1 MNIQPININNQ
12 VQFKSLELR
21 RTINICTHK
30 DLFKKK
36 VRYMYQNSLL
46 GRFIDFV
53 DFLIKTAKQ
62 NRLEDIEADRKPKWR
77 FGLSE
82 YEPGYSDL
90 NSNYGKNYKAQMGK
104 VITLYPEDIE
114 KLDKAISG
122 EKVADIDTTE
132 NGYVHKYFENLKKNK
147 RYVEA
152 NYLSKKNKY
161 CIIADGK
168 KILLNNEPYVYN
180 WSEIK
185 FTPED
190 EEYIKSFPT
199 RKEQVARM
207 LELID
212 KGRNINKENL

>member
-62 NRLEDIEADRKPKWR
+62 NRLEDIKAGRKPKLR
-77 FGLSE
+77 FGYSWSK
-82 YEPGYSDL
+82 PGR
-90 NSNYGKNYKAQMGK
+90 SNLATYPDDIPVY
-104 VITLYPEDIE
+104 ITSKSLTYYPEDMKKI
-114 KLDKAISG
+114 DKA
-122 EKVADIDTTE
+122 V
-132 NGYVHKYFENLKKNK
+132 
-147 RYVEA
+147 
-152 NYLSKKNKY
+152 
-161 CIIADGK
+161 DGK
-168 KILLNNEPYVYN
+168 KVKGINTKDPNFVDKYFDRLRKNERYVAAYYDFN
-180 WSEIK
+180 KKNYYIDVDNKRIELKKEPFVMEWSEIK

-212 KGRNINKENL
+212 KGRNINKES

>member
-1 MNIQPININNQ
+1 MNIQPITVNNQ
-12 VQFKSLELR
+12 IQFKSLELR

-30 DLFKKK
+30 DLLKKK

-62 NRLEDIEADRKPKWR
+62 NRLEDIEAGRKPKLR
-77 FGLSE
+77 FGYSWSK
-82 YEPGYSDL
+82 PGR
-90 NSNYGKNYKAQMGK
+90 SNLTTYPDDIPVY
-104 VITLYPEDIE
+104 ITSKSLTYYPEDMKKI
-114 KLDKAISG
+114 DKAI
-122 EKVADIDTTE
+122 
-132 NGYVHKYFENLKKNK
+132 
-147 RYVEA
+147 
-152 NYLSKKNKY
+152 
-161 CIIADGK
+161 DGK
-168 KILLNNEPYVYN
+168 KVKGINTKDPDFVDKYFDRLRKNERYVAAYYDFN
-180 WSEIK
+180 KKNYYIDIDNKRIELKKEPFVMEWSEIK

-212 KGRNINKENL
+212 KGRNINKEK

>member
-1 MNIQPININNQ
+1 MNIQPINMNNQ

-53 DFLIKTAKQ
+53 DFLIKTVKQ
-62 NRLEDIEADRKPKWR
+62 NRLEDIKAGRKPKLR

-82 YEPGYSDL
+82 YELGYSNL

-132 NGYVHKYFENLKKNK
+132 NGYVHKYFENL
-147 RYVEA
+147 
-152 NYLSKKNKY
+152 KKNKY

-212 KGRNINKENL
+212 KGRNINKES

>member
-62 NRLEDIEADRKPKWR
+62 NRLEDIEAGRKPKLR
-77 FGLSE
+77 FGYSWSK
-82 YEPGYSDL
+82 PGR
-90 NSNYGKNYKAQMGK
+90 SNLTTYPDDRCK
-104 VITLYPEDIE
+104 VILDGVPTYFPEDTAKIHRAV
-114 KLDKAISG
+114 KGKPV
-122 EKVADIDTTE
+122 KDIDTSDPD
-132 NGYVHKYFENLKKNK
+132 YVDKYFDNLEKNDRCVFAYYNREKDNYYIDVAGK
-147 RYVEA
+147 RIELKEA
-152 NYLSKKNKY
+152 PF
-161 CIIADGK
+161 I
-168 KILLNNEPYVYN
+168 YN
-180 WSEIK
+180 WRKIK
-185 FTPED
+185 FTPKD

-212 KGRNINKENL
+212 KGRNINKEK